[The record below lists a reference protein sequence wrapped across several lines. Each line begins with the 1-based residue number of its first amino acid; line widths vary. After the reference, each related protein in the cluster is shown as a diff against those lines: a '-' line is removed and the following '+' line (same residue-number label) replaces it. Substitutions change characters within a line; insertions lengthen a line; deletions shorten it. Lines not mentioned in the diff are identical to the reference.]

1 MITQT
6 GEYMARRDSL
16 IADQG
21 TLESARQ
28 YKSELLM
35 KMFAS
40 TQSASARGSSAAR
53 RISPLSLLP
62 PHSNVVGVGYGS
74 KLSYGASG
82 AIVENEIAVRVYV
95 KTKLPQAEVP
105 TAHRVPAKINGKPTD
120 VIAVGEL
127 SLFARPTRCGVSIGH
142 RAITAGTLGC
152 LVKRTNDTADDK
164 FILSC
169 NHVLADCNRATIG
182 DPILEPGRADG
193 GDANP
198 PIAEL
203 TDFEPLSFTEP
214 NTIDAA
220 IARVINPDDIRPEIH
235 DIGYIEPPA
244 GPAAVY
250 QSVRKYGRTTRHTV
264 GVIMDIAADFRA
276 RAGTELV
283 DFENQLEIN
292 GVNGAFSDGG
302 DSGSLVVDA
311 VKRHAVALLFAGGG
325 GATFANPINSV
336 LFRFGVEILSRP

>member
-1 MITQT
+1 
-6 GEYMARRDSL
+6 MARRDSL

-21 TLESARQ
+21 TLEAARQ
-28 YKSELLM
+28 YKAELLS

-40 TQSASARGSSAAR
+40 TQSASARGSSAGR

-95 KTKLPQAEVP
+95 RTKLPQSEVP
-105 TAHRVPAKINGKPTD
+105 VGNRVPAKVNGKPTD
-120 VIAVGEL
+120 VIAVGDL
-127 SLFARPTRCGVSIGH
+127 SLLARPICCGVSIGH
-142 RAITAGTLGC
+142 RSVTAGTLGC
-152 LVKRTNDTADDK
+152 LVKRTDGASDDR

-169 NHVLADCNRATIG
+169 NHVLADCNRAAIG
-182 DPILEPGRADG
+182 DPILEPGLADG
-193 GDANP
+193 GDAYP

-203 TDFEPLSFTEP
+203 TEFEPLSFTEP
-214 NTIDAA
+214 NGIDAA
-220 IARVINPDDIRPEIH
+220 IARVINPNDVRPDIH
-235 DIGYIEPPA
+235 DIGYVEPPA

-292 GVNGAFSDGG
+292 GVNGAFSDSG

-325 GATFANPINSV
+325 GATFASPINPV
-336 LFRFGVEILSRP
+336 LFRFGVEIVSRP

>member
-1 MITQT
+1 
-6 GEYMARRDSL
+6 MAKRDSL
-16 IADQG
+16 IADQK
-21 TLESARQ
+21 TLETARQ
-28 YKSELLM
+28 FKTELLM
-35 KMFAS
+35 KMFAT
-40 TQSASARGSSAAR
+40 TQGATARGSSAAR
-53 RISPLSLLP
+53 KGSPLSLLP

-74 KLSYGASG
+74 KLSYAASG

-95 KTKLPQAEVP
+95 RTKLPQAVVP
-105 TAHRVPAKINGKPTD
+105 SAQRVPAKINGKTTD

-127 SLFARPTRCGVSIGH
+127 SLLARPVRCGVSVGH
-142 RAITAGTLGC
+142 RAVTAGTLGC
-152 LVKRTNDTADDK
+152 LVKRVNDMSGER

-169 NHVLADCNRATIG
+169 NHVLADCNKATVG
-182 DPILEPGRADG
+182 DPVLEPGLADG

-203 TDFEPLSFTEP
+203 TDYEPLSLTEP

-220 IARVINPDDIRPEIH
+220 IARVLNPDDVRPDIH
-235 DIGYIEPPA
+235 DIGYAEPPA
-244 GPAAVY
+244 GPASVY

-276 RAGTELV
+276 WAGPELI
-283 DFENQLEIN
+283 DFENQFEIN

-311 VKRHAVALLFAGGG
+311 VTRRAVALIFAGGG
-325 GATFANPINSV
+325 GSTFANPIEPV
-336 LFRFGVEILSRP
+336 LGRFGVEIVSKP